1 MIISILLTLLLTV
14 ISLGGLI
21 LQEGKIC
28 LIDARQK
35 DLFSSINNNLKRN
48 LNSWA
53 VKLVMRGLGLLNTV
67 MTAGVQKADQTT
79 IIYTDIHTFRG

>member
-48 LNSWA
+48 LNPWA

-79 IIYTDIHTFRG
+79 IIYTDIHIFWG